1 MLRQRYS
8 AGAFYQS
15 SMESS
20 DKMFESTQSK
30 RAILAGGCFWC
41 MVIPFDE
48 YEGVLKVTSG
58 YTGGHIENPTYE
70 QVKSQQSGH
79 LEAVEILYDPTK
91 ISFTELLEVF
101 WQQINPTDD
110 GGQFGDRGDSYRT
123 AIFYTDEA
131 QRLEAEASKQHLAES
146 GKFNKP
152 VVTRILPVQPFYIA
166 EDYHQDYA
174 KKAPE
179 AYSQDF
185 AVKERKQ
192 FIHQTWDEP
201 ENTPKEKKN

>member
-1 MLRQRYS
+1 MP
-8 AGAFYQS
+8 
-15 SMESS
+15 
-20 DKMFESTQSK
+20 ESTQSS

-48 YEGVLKVTSG
+48 YEGVLNVTSG
-58 YTGGHIENPTYE
+58 YTGGHLENPTYE

-91 ISFTELLEVF
+91 ISFSELLDIY

-123 AIFYTDEA
+123 AIFYTNET
-131 QRLEAEASKQHLAES
+131 QRLEAEASKQRLAES
-146 GKFNKP
+146 GKFKKP
-152 VVTRILPVQPFYIA
+152 IVTRVLPEQPFYIA
-166 EDYHQDYA
+166 EEYHQDYA

-179 AYSQDF
+179 AYAQDF

-192 FIHQTWDEP
+192 YIHETWKDSES
-201 ENTPKEKKN
+201 EPKEKKN

>member
-1 MLRQRYS
+1 MINLTNS
-8 AGAFYQS
+8 N
-15 SMESS
+15 
-20 DKMFESTQSK
+20 QSK

-48 YEGVLKVTSG
+48 YDGVQKVTSG

-91 ISFTELLEVF
+91 ISFTELLEIF

-131 QRLEAEASKQHLAES
+131 QRLEAEASKQSLAES

-152 VVTRILPVQPFYIA
+152 IVTRILPVQPFYVA

-179 AYSQDF
+179 AYAQDF

-192 FIHQTWDEP
+192 FIHQIWDEP